1 MRGGDGEGPQARPL
15 RLQSTLPSYAQEEL
29 SSTTYDLPQRV
40 RIPVSP
46 FLCFLLSNYLSPSP
60 IINI

>member
-40 RIPVSP
+40 RIYQH
-46 FLCFLLSNYLSPSP
+46 F
-60 IINI
+60 